1 MRKISLAKGFTLIEL
16 MIVLVIVAI
25 LAAIAYPSYVQYV
38 TKTKRTQA
46 ESCLMEL
53 SQYMGRLYASNSSY
67 LVGGAAPT
75 LPSLTCQSTLA
86 GDYTIGFAPAA
97 SGTTNPTATAFSLQA
112 VPQGTQ
118 ASRDKQ
124 CGTLRIDQAGTRTPS
139 TGAAADCW

>member
-1 MRKISLAKGFTLIEL
+1 MRKISRVNGFTLIEL

-38 TKTKRTQA
+38 TKSKRTQA
-46 ESCLMEL
+46 ASCLMEL

-75 LPSLTCQSTLA
+75 LPSLTCQTTLA

-97 SGTTNPTATAFSLQA
+97 SGSTSNPSATTFALQA
-112 VPQGTQ
+112 APQGVQQ
-118 ASRDKQ
+118 ARDTQ
-124 CGTLRIDQAGTRTPS
+124 CGTLGINQAGTRS
-139 TGAAADCW
+139 ASGGGSNCW